1 MDRAEYIERLETR
14 IAELNSARMSEIV
27 KFALISEIKKE
38 IKFLLGEN
46 PDYVGL
52 TQKIKAEKLNEVHT
66 VLNIS
71 SNHGDI
77 KM

>member
-1 MDRAEYIERLETR
+1 METSEYIERLETR

-38 IKFLLGEN
+38 IKFLLGEK
-46 PDYVGL
+46 PDYAGL
-52 TQKIKAEKLNEVHT
+52 TQEIKAEKLNKVHT

>member
-1 MDRAEYIERLETR
+1 MDKAEYIERLETR

-38 IKFLLGEN
+38 IKFLLGEK
-46 PDYVGL
+46 PYYVGL
-52 TQKIKAEKLNEVHT
+52 TQEIKAEKLNKVHT

-71 SNHGDI
+71 SNHRDI